1 MDTQNAN
8 NGEKKM
14 LTLQEACNYTG
25 LTKSTLYK
33 LTSSKSIPH
42 YKPGGKMI
50 FFDRSELE
58 DWLRS
63 NRVEVEDQK

>member
-14 LTLQEACNYTG
+14 LTLQEACGYTG